1 MVDTFYRSR
10 KNLTP
15 SARLYLQKVRLS
27 QKRRITAIS
36 GLELIN
42 PQYFTL
48 NSVKN
53 RVGNW
58 GRRIWHIVASSPTD
72 PTPQACRYSIP
83 ISTKKESLVQLFRT
97 FTAGTPLTTSAE
109 SNHSYSLHV
118 TKAINKNF
126 YPITATLWNSLPWR
140 WFSGH
145 FNLNLFKSRSN
156 YHYLSSCT

>member
-58 GRRIWHIVASSPTD
+58 GKTHLTHRSFVPHRPNTASLSLLYPYFHEKRIFSSTISDVYSWNTSYYFRRV
-72 PTPQACRYSIP
+72 
-83 ISTKKESLVQLFRT
+83 ESLVF
-97 FTAGTPLTTSAE
+97 PPC
-109 SNHSYSLHV
+109 
-118 TKAINKNF
+118 NKGN
-126 YPITATLWNSLPWR
+126 
-140 WFSGH
+140 
-145 FNLNLFKSRSN
+145 K
-156 YHYLSSCT
+156 